1 MNLERQV
8 ITEFKDN
15 LRFIIIKMYR
25 RSETHNSLIAAFD
38 VFGLSQSSTA
48 SNLSLPVV
56 QLILTSQP

>member
-15 LRFIIIKMYR
+15 LRFIIIRMYR
-25 RSETHNSLIAAFD
+25 RPKMYNCIAPFD
-38 VFGLSQSSTA
+38 VVGLSQSSTA
-48 SNLSLPVV
+48 SNLSFPVV